1 MRVSEESGIEYRK
14 THWIL
19 AISARI
25 LHSFPYFFITLFPTA
40 FFLHSKMTGTY
51 LMPFRMKSF
60 SYLLTLAPFVSF
72 ADTFPDKRGQ
82 LEDLHSFLSYI
93 GKAVR
98 MLLFF
103 HQAGTACTLHSFLL
117 YIRQVFNSVCQTHF
131 TSAVIFAQLKTG
143 GDTGFLSLCRF
154 FIINYFLLVYI
165 ALGVLHF

>member
-1 MRVSEESGIEYRK
+1 MNTCNLCPDSS
-14 THWIL
+14 
-19 AISARI
+19 
-25 LHSFPYFFITLFPTA
+25 LFPVLFHDSIPDL
-40 FFLHSKMTGTY
+40 FFT
-51 LMPFRMKSF
+51 PFENDRHVFNAVPQETF
-60 SYLLTLAPFVSF
+60 SVSV
-72 ADTFPDKRGQ
+72 DTFPDKRGQ

-131 TSAVIFAQLKTG
+131 TSVVIFAQPKTG

-154 FIINYFLLVYI
+154 FIINYFYLSI
-165 ALGVLHF
+165 SFQASCIF